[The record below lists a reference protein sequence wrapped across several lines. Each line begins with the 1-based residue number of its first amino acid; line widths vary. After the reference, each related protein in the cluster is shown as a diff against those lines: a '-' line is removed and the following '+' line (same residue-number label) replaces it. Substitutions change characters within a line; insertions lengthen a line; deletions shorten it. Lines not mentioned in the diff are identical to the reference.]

1 MLLLQ
6 LLLAAAATLDQGNR
20 TEHNMAKK
28 SIVYHVYNLSAGP

>member
-6 LLLAAAATLDQGNR
+6 LLLAAATLDQGNR
-20 TEHNMAKK
+20 TEHIMAKK